1 MKNIEYGIKEV
12 KVFQHGNGTSVVI
25 RPDLPEEEYQRR
37 HKELERAAANV
48 LKCVERNRQGNK
60 LEDKGKDKIVTPEG
74 DVVSCISG
82 VNVDEADGY
91 GYISHFAT
99 CPNAQKHRKKA

>member
-1 MKNIEYGIKEV
+1 MYGDNLGKCKSCGQRIRFVRMKSGRSMPVNEQLVNY
-12 KVFQHGNGTSVVI
+12 
-25 RPDLPEEEYQRR
+25 
-37 HKELERAAANV
+37 
-48 LKCVERNRQGNK
+48 K
-60 LEDKGKDKIVTPEG
+60 LEDKGKDKIVTPKG

-82 VNVDEADGY
+82 VGVDEADGY

>member
-1 MKNIEYGIKEV
+1 MYENNLSKCKNCGHRIIFIRMKSGKSMPVNEQLVNY
-12 KVFQHGNGTSVVI
+12 
-25 RPDLPEEEYQRR
+25 
-37 HKELERAAANV
+37 
-48 LKCVERNRQGNK
+48 K

-82 VNVDEADGY
+82 VDASEADGY
-91 GYISHFAT
+91 GYVSHFAT